1 MLARLRQWFSRLFG
15 RPADATAPPLAA
27 AAADATD
34 VRFAEI
40 EPERPPDDAFA
51 EIQPAD
57 AQIVELPPSNAGEWL
72 FAVPRHRGAI
82 SDFCA
87 LIEVRLGSDAD
98 LDALRAFQVAF
109 DELLTNVVSYAD
121 GGGDEPI
128 GVLMRQAH
136 GTLDSEIRYRAA
148 AYDPTAREAVNTD
161 LGIAE
166 RDIGG
171 LGVHLVKEMMDRF
184 EHSYVDGYNVLLLS
198 KKLVVAPAGDAP
210 P

>member
-1 MLARLRQWFSRLFG
+1 MLDRLRQWFSRWFG
-15 RPADATAPPLAA
+15 RSADSSAVAA
-27 AAADATD
+27 VPVSSDATD

-40 EPERPPDDAFA
+40 EAERPPDDAFA

-57 AQIVELPPSNAGEWL
+57 AQIVELPPSSSGEWL

-87 LIEVRLGSDAD
+87 LIEERLGSDAD

-121 GGGDEPI
+121 GGGGEPI
-128 GVLMRQAH
+128 GVLMRQGGGA
-136 GTLDSEIRYRAA
+136 LVSEIRYRAA
-148 AYDPTAREAVNTD
+148 AYDPTAREAPDTD

-198 KKLVVAPAGDAP
+198 KTIVVTSAGESSP
-210 P
+210 